1 MELYTKYYNYYE
13 PLQEI
18 KDKNDVMMAN
28 ISRIPPL
35 LLSSSFSENDSLL
48 SFPISSIH
56 SFPLSIS
63 LSLCPSLFPNFF
75 CFSIFISVSFH
86 LVLHHLPSLSFY
98 FSLFSSLSLHQTLY
112 LSLSLSLFFFT
123 HSLSL
128 FFSLSLYSP
137 TPTLSLNH
145 HNGTL

>member
-1 MELYTKYYNYYE
+1 
-13 PLQEI
+13 
-18 KDKNDVMMAN
+18 MMAN

-98 FSLFSSLSLHQTLY
+98 FSLFSSLSLQQTLY
-112 LSLSLSLFFFT
+112 LSLSFSLFLSFFLLTLSLFF
-123 HSLSL
+123 SLSL
-128 FFSLSLYSP
+128 FLSLSLSLYSP